1 MSKPLITPLV
11 RLPIKPANRKVIFV
25 PDMPGGVSKRTI
37 MVRVYLL
44 WGIREPLFQP
54 QILPFKSLL
63 LIIQTVSTS
72 GRMFLKS
79 GKHIAITRETSLPRL
94 ALAFRVGGK
103 MNLRRLKYFV
113 KIVDIG
119 SLTQAAEVLHIA
131 QPALSQ
137 QVATLEGEMDQ
148 QLLIRTKR
156 GVTPTEA
163 GKILYTHARTI
174 LRQCEQAQLA
184 VCNVGQTLGGQVSIG
199 LAPGTAAS
207 SITMPL
213 LQAVRAE
220 LPDVLVYL
228 HENSS
233 SVLNDKLLS
242 GQLDMAV
249 LYDRSPTAGIISQ
262 PLLKEELFLVGTR
275 DCPGLT
281 VDLAAVAE
289 MNLFLPRDYSAVR
302 KRVDEAFSLR
312 RLTAKITGEIDSIST
327 LTAAIASGMGVTV
340 LPESAARSL
349 VTSANGWMARI
360 TSPSL
365 NLPLSV
371 NLSARTSLSPQA
383 QAVKDILMSLV
394 IRPVQENR
402 ELQLVG

>member
-1 MSKPLITPLV
+1 
-11 RLPIKPANRKVIFV
+11 
-25 PDMPGGVSKRTI
+25 
-37 MVRVYLL
+37 
-44 WGIREPLFQP
+44 
-54 QILPFKSLL
+54 
-63 LIIQTVSTS
+63 
-72 GRMFLKS
+72 
-79 GKHIAITRETSLPRL
+79 
-94 ALAFRVGGK
+94 

-184 VCNVGQTLGGQVSIG
+184 VNSIGQVLSGQVSIG

-207 SITMPL
+207 SVTMPL
-213 LQAVRAE
+213 LQAVRNE
-220 LPDVLVYL
+220 LPEVVVYL
-228 HENSS
+228 HESS
-233 SVLNDKLLS
+233 GSQLNDKLL
-242 GQLDMAV
+242 GGELDMAV
-249 LYDRSPTAGIISQ
+249 LYDRSPVAGIASQ
-262 PLLKEELFLVGTR
+262 QLLKEDLWLVGTR
-275 DCPGLT
+275 DCPGQS
-281 VDLAAVAE
+281 VDLAAIAE

-302 KRVDEAFSLR
+302 ARVDEAFSLR
-312 RLTAKITGEIDSIST
+312 RLTAKIIGEIESIST

-349 VTSANGWMARI
+349 CSASNGWMARI
-360 TSPSL
+360 TTPSMS
-365 NLPLSV
+365 LPLSL
-371 NLSARTSLSPQA
+371 NISARRQLTLQA
-383 QAVKDILMSLV
+383 HAVKEILMSLV
-394 IRPVQENR
+394 SRPSLENR
-402 ELQLVG
+402 ELQLVS

>member
-1 MSKPLITPLV
+1 
-11 RLPIKPANRKVIFV
+11 
-25 PDMPGGVSKRTI
+25 
-37 MVRVYLL
+37 
-44 WGIREPLFQP
+44 
-54 QILPFKSLL
+54 
-63 LIIQTVSTS
+63 
-72 GRMFLKS
+72 
-79 GKHIAITRETSLPRL
+79 
-94 ALAFRVGGK
+94 

-184 VCNVGQTLGGQVSIG
+184 VNNVGQTLRGQVSIG

-207 SITMPL
+207 AITMPL
-213 LQAVRAE
+213 LQTVRNE
-220 LPDVLVYL
+220 LPEVMVYL
-228 HENSS
+228 QESS
-233 SVLNDKLLS
+233 GTALNDKLLA

-249 LYDRSPTAGIISQ
+249 LYERSPVAGIVSQ
-262 PLLKEELFLVGTR
+262 PLLKEDLYLVGTR
-275 DCPGLT
+275 DCPGQS
-281 VDLAAVAE
+281 VDLTAVAE

-302 KRVDEAFSLR
+302 ARVTEASTLR
-312 RLTAKITGEIDSIST
+312 RLSAKIIGEIESITT
-327 LTAAIASGMGVTV
+327 LTAAIASGMGATV

-349 VTSANGWMARI
+349 CGAANGWMARI
-360 TSPSL
+360 STPSMSLSLSL
-365 NLPLSV
+365 NM
-371 NLSARTSLSPQA
+371 SARGSLSPQA
-383 QAVKDILMSLV
+383 QAVKEILLSLV
-394 IRPVQENR
+394 SRPSLENR
-402 ELQLVG
+402 ELQLVS

>member
-1 MSKPLITPLV
+1 
-11 RLPIKPANRKVIFV
+11 
-25 PDMPGGVSKRTI
+25 
-37 MVRVYLL
+37 
-44 WGIREPLFQP
+44 
-54 QILPFKSLL
+54 
-63 LIIQTVSTS
+63 
-72 GRMFLKS
+72 
-79 GKHIAITRETSLPRL
+79 
-94 ALAFRVGGK
+94 

-184 VCNVGQTLGGQVSIG
+184 VNNVGQTLRGQVSIG

-207 SITMPL
+207 AITMPL
-213 LQAVRAE
+213 LQTVRNE
-220 LPDVLVYL
+220 LPEVMVYL
-228 HENSS
+228 QESS
-233 SVLNDKLLS
+233 GTALNDKLLA

-249 LYDRSPTAGIISQ
+249 LYERSPVAGIVSQ
-262 PLLKEELFLVGTR
+262 PLLKEDLYLVGTR
-275 DCPGLT
+275 DCPGQS
-281 VDLAAVAE
+281 VDLTAVAE

-302 KRVDEAFSLR
+302 ARVTEVFTLR
-312 RLTAKITGEIDSIST
+312 RLSAKIIGEIESITT
-327 LTAAIASGMGVTV
+327 LTAAIASGMGATV

-349 VTSANGWMARI
+349 CGAANGWMARI
-360 TSPSL
+360 STPSMSLSLSL
-365 NLPLSV
+365 NM
-371 NLSARTSLSPQA
+371 SARGSLSPQA
-383 QAVKDILMSLV
+383 QAVKEILLSLV
-394 IRPVQENR
+394 SRPSLENR
-402 ELQLVG
+402 ELQLVS

>member
-1 MSKPLITPLV
+1 MIRFPYFQALSEQI
-11 RLPIKPANRKVIFV
+11 RPAGK
-25 PDMPGGVSKRTI
+25 T
-37 MVRVYLL
+37 
-44 WGIREPLFQP
+44 GI
-54 QILPFKSLL
+54 
-63 LIIQTVSTS
+63 
-72 GRMFLKS
+72 
-79 GKHIAITRETSLPRL
+79 HIAKPVQQQQPVPAQHFEQGQNELKTTEI
-94 ALAFRVGGK
+94 
-103 MNLRRLKYFV
+103 LR

-184 VCNVGQTLGGQVSIG
+184 VNNVGQTLSGHVSIG

-220 LPDVLVYL
+220 LPEVLVYL
-228 HENSS
+228 HENSG
-233 SVLNDKLLS
+233 SVLNDKLLN

-249 LYDRSPTAGIISQ
+249 LYDRSPVAGITSQ
-262 PLLKEELFLVGTR
+262 PLLKEDLYLVGTR
-275 DCPGLT
+275 DCPGQS
-281 VDLAAVAE
+281 VDLTAVAE

-302 KRVDEAFSLR
+302 VRDEAFSLR
-312 RLTAKITGEIDSIST
+312 RLTAKIIGEIDSIST

-349 VTSANGWMARI
+349 CSAATAGWRA
-360 TSPSL
+360 SP
-365 NLPLSV
+365 
-371 NLSARTSLSPQA
+371 RHQ
-383 QAVKDILMSLV
+383 
-394 IRPVQENR
+394 
-402 ELQLVG
+402 

>member
-1 MSKPLITPLV
+1 
-11 RLPIKPANRKVIFV
+11 
-25 PDMPGGVSKRTI
+25 
-37 MVRVYLL
+37 
-44 WGIREPLFQP
+44 
-54 QILPFKSLL
+54 
-63 LIIQTVSTS
+63 
-72 GRMFLKS
+72 
-79 GKHIAITRETSLPRL
+79 
-94 ALAFRVGGK
+94 

-137 QVATLEGEMDQ
+137 QVATLEGELDQ

-184 VCNVGQTLGGQVSIG
+184 VTNVGQTLSGHVSIG

-207 SITMPL
+207 SVTMPL

-220 LPDVLVYL
+220 LPDVVVYL
-228 HENSS
+228 HENSGS
-233 SVLNDKLLS
+233 TLNDKVLN

-249 LYDRSPTAGIISQ
+249 LYDRSPTAGINSQ
-262 PLLKEELFLVGTR
+262 PLLKEDLYLVGTR
-275 DCPGLT
+275 DCPGQVVELS
-281 VDLAAVAE
+281 AVAE

-312 RLTAKITGEIDSIST
+312 RLTAKIIGEIESVST
-327 LTAAIASGMGVTV
+327 LTAAIASGMGATV

-349 VTSANGWMARI
+349 SGAANGWMARI
-360 TSPSL
+360 TTPSMS
-365 NLPLSV
+365 LPLSLNV
-371 NLSARTSLSPQA
+371 SARMPLSPQA
-383 QAVKDILMSLV
+383 QAVKEILMSLV
-394 IRPVQENR
+394 TRPALENR
-402 ELQLVG
+402 ELMLVS